1 MSDAIYFPHLH
12 LYLHHV
18 GKTLRIGP
26 VTIAY
31 YGICIA
37 VGMLLGIWAVTRRA
51 KETGQKPDDYV
62 DIVIWTMLFS
72 IIGARVYYVAFDWD
86 AYRNDLLSVFRIR
99 EGGLAIYGGIIA
111 GVLTL
116 FIQSRIRKMRF
127 RVLLDTC
134 VIGLPIGQIV
144 GRWGNFFNREAFGGY
159 TDGLF
164 AMQLPV
170 SAVRQNEITTAMWE
184 HLVNINGTDFIQVH
198 PAFLYEGLWNCFV
211 LLLLVVMRNRTKF
224 DGELF
229 LVYAAGYGA
238 GRFFIESIRTDQL
251 LIPGTQIPVSMVV
264 SAALVIGSLI
274 LTAAGRRRKR
284 TSG

>member
-86 AYRNDLLSVFRIR
+86 AYRNDLLSVFRS
-99 EGGLAIYGGIIA
+99 E
-111 GVLTL
+111 
-116 FIQSRIRKMRF
+116 
-127 RVLLDTC
+127 
-134 VIGLPIGQIV
+134 
-144 GRWGNFFNREAFGGY
+144 
-159 TDGLF
+159 
-164 AMQLPV
+164 
-170 SAVRQNEITTAMWE
+170 
-184 HLVNINGTDFIQVH
+184 
-198 PAFLYEGLWNCFV
+198 
-211 LLLLVVMRNRTKF
+211 
-224 DGELF
+224 
-229 LVYAAGYGA
+229 
-238 GRFFIESIRTDQL
+238 
-251 LIPGTQIPVSMVV
+251 
-264 SAALVIGSLI
+264 
-274 LTAAGRRRKR
+274 
-284 TSG
+284 